1 MNRLRFFILLCCLLT
16 VSVASVAQTVS
27 GNVIS
32 REDGEPVIGAYVGM
46 FAGDSISSIGQ
57 TGLKGEFSFSLKE
70 PSRHTVTV
78 SALGYKDAELSFMPD
93 TLSAPLLIYMD
104 VDKSGVELG
113 EVVVSADKSEMV
125 KRTANG
131 QVFFLSKEAKGK
143 SNPFVALQEIPV
155 IISDPNTSRVTTL
168 DGKAPLVLINGNRVN
183 SGISP
188 VSPSA
193 IESVEVIDVVPA
205 RYLQMGYTSI
215 INIKLKRASAPYVW
229 LEAATRYNIPSS
241 GMGVGYF
248 EVGNQTYS
256 LYGRASYNFTHDED
270 VDLSTSRGNTGYTQ
284 TYDSRN
290 RTNAHNWLGELL
302 FKWNPTENDYFAAHA
317 YVKYD
322 HSRLTEHGVGEYREA
337 AAIPYAFGSDEL
349 NKGRVV
355 TSSLY
360 YKHSFGENN
369 DLEVR
374 AAYNHNGNDFD
385 SERKDEFGT
394 ETRTAISVFNNLR
407 NSGNLDID
415 YSKSFASG
423 LSMAFGS
430 HTTGSFDRIDQVSTG
445 YPVFRH
451 RQLNEYIF
459 GSLSGKAGRVF
470 YLVSAGVE
478 SIWLKAGDTDN
489 NYVRPRGALSGT
501 WSINPNNSLQLGYT
515 LSNEAPDVAMLN
527 PYDTSTDSMMVVSGN
542 PYLTPQTTHNVRLN
556 YTLNVGRFY
565 LSPTVSY
572 RAVSDLIEAG
582 GFTDEGIFHSTY
594 LNAGHYSNINYN
606 LTASYRFKWG
616 RIGGYG
622 GWIDY
627 YYKDQSSRRAYF
639 CGLNFNAK
647 VNDHVSFY
655 GYLYHTNREVA
666 RNSTVKYR
674 NFPAS
679 AQVQVNYNFTP
690 DFYIALGLDFNS
702 RTRTLVKEGTYYSV
716 TDRRFIDK
724 DLMPWVLI
732 RYTFRKNSDRKM
744 KLDNNIINAQERG
757 INIKK

>member
-16 VSVASVAQTVS
+16 VSVVSVAQTVS

-46 FAGDSISSIGQ
+46 FAGDSISSMGQ
-57 TGLKGEFSFSLKE
+57 TGLKGEFSFSLKK
-70 PSRHTVTV
+70 PGRHTVTV

-155 IISDPNTSRVTTL
+155 IISDPNTSSVTTL

-188 VSPSA
+188 VNPSA

-215 INIKLKRASAPYVW
+215 INIKLKPVAAPYVW
-229 LEAATRYNIPSS
+229 VEAASRYNIPAS

-270 VDLSTSRGNTGYTQ
+270 ENVATSRVNTGYTQ
-284 TYDSRN
+284 NYDSRN
-290 RTNAHNWLGELL
+290 RTNSHSWLGELM
-302 FKWNPTENDYFAAHA
+302 FKWSPTENDYFAAHA
-317 YVKYD
+317 YVNYD
-322 HSRLTEHGVGEYREA
+322 HSRLTENGSGEYCETVA
-337 AAIPYAFGSDEL
+337 VPYLFASDEL

-355 TSSLY
+355 TSSIY
-360 YKHSFGENN
+360 YKHTFGVNN
-369 DLEVR
+369 DLEFR

-394 ETRTAISVFNNLR
+394 TPRTALSVFSNLR

-423 LSMAFGS
+423 LSMSLGS
-430 HTTGSFDRIDQVSTG
+430 HTTGRFDRIDQVSTG

-451 RQLNEYIF
+451 RQLNEYLF
-459 GSLSGKAGRVF
+459 GSLSGKAGKVF

-501 WSINPNNSLQLGYT
+501 WSINSHNSLQLGYT
-515 LSNEAPDVAMLN
+515 LSNEAPEVAMLN
-527 PYDTSTDSMMVVSGN
+527 PYDTSTDSMMIVSGN
-542 PYLTPQTTHNVRLN
+542 PYLTPQTTHNVKLN
-556 YTLNVGRFY
+556 YTFNLGRFY

-572 RAVSDLIEAG
+572 SEVSDLIEAG
-582 GFTDEGIFHSTY
+582 GYTDAGIFHSTY
-594 LNAGHYSNINYN
+594 LNDGHYSNVYYN
-606 LTASYRFKWG
+606 LMASYRFKWG
-616 RIGGYG
+616 RLGAYG
-622 GWIDY
+622 GWMDNY
-627 YYKDQSSRRAYF
+627 YMDQSSRRACF
-639 CGLNFNAK
+639 VGFNFNVK
-647 VNDHVSFY
+647 VNDYVSFY
-655 GYLYHTNREVA
+655 GYLYHTNRDVA
-666 RNSTVKYR
+666 RNSTIKYR
-674 NFPAS
+674 NFPS
-679 AQVQVNYNFTP
+679 MAQVQVNYNFTP
-690 DFYIALGLDFNS
+690 DFYIAFGLDYNS
-702 RTRTLVKEGTYYSV
+702 RTRMIVNEGTYYSM
-716 TDRRFIDK
+716 TDRHFVDK
-724 DLMPWVLI
+724 ELMPWVLV
-732 RYTFRKNSDRKM
+732 RYTFRKNTNRKM
-744 KLDNNIINAQERG
+744 KLNNNLFNSQEKG